1 MNTKNPNQEKPDLSE
16 WRKQNPGMTIN
27 DYFKI
32 YGTDT
37 NSLNSNRYSF
47 DYEVSRIKNELIKEK
62 SKNASWL
69 YMLIPLF
76 LLIAFL
82 SNPKIEDHREALKI
96 KLSGIVDEILSEE
109 TDNIFIIGLG
119 KYFGDTIVNENL
131 KNVSA
136 DNYLFFSLS
145 EFKFAS
151 NTKIIGFGFLGKVY
165 FSKNVNTQ
173 TIKNIKNN

>member
-1 MNTKNPNQEKPDLSE
+1 MNTKNPNKERPDLSE

-32 YGTDT
+32 YGTET
-37 NSLNSNRYSF
+37 ISSNSNRYSV
-47 DYEVSRIKNELIKEK
+47 DYEVARIKNELNKEK
-62 SKNASWL
+62 SNYTSWL

-82 SNPKIEDHREALKI
+82 SNPKIEYHREALKI

-119 KYFGDTIVNENL
+119 KYFRDTIVNENL

-136 DNYLFFSLS
+136 DNYLFFSLT

-151 NTKIIGFGFLGKVY
+151 NTKIIGFGFLGNVY
-165 FSKNVNTQ
+165 FSKNVNKQ

>member
-1 MNTKNPNQEKPDLSE
+1 MNTNNPKPEKPNLRE
-16 WRKQNPGMTIN
+16 WSKNNPGMTIN

-37 NSLNSNRYSF
+37 NSLNSDRYSF
-47 DYEVSRIKNELIKEK
+47 DYEVSRIKNELNKEK

-136 DNYLFFSLS
+136 DNYLFFSLT

-151 NTKIIGFGFLGKVY
+151 NTKIIGYGFLGKVY
-165 FSKNVNTQ
+165 FSNNVNKQ